1 MTGLASLTLQN
12 SCHDL
17 LIFYTAAAVEP
28 DYKTELT
35 ALPSLTLKL
44 FSAHNVFQ
52 PCLQPCLVARL
63 DLSLLQCISFSPAYS
78 LALKLG

>member
-52 PCLQPCLVARL
+52 PCLQPCLVL
-63 DLSLLQCISFSPAYS
+63 
-78 LALKLG
+78 